1 MRHSEEVTRKILL
14 SLLESEDYLTLSEL
28 SRIMEISKRSVQN
41 YLNKAESWLRE
52 HQLSEIQIVKKQGY
66 GTQLDCDAA
75 GRQKLSALLSSQY
88 FTLTDGSMKRR
99 TELLRSLI
107 FSRDELTIQF
117 LADSFYVSRFVILA
131 DLDWAENWLAQYHLR
146 LFKIQGRGIGI
157 AGEEV
162 DRRAAIIGFF
172 DLCEHREPA
181 VEGKVNNPV
190 RLAKE
195 RLEKMEEVY
204 TEEDIKK
211 ICSIIEEAEKEFD
224 FFMGSEYFTS
234 LATHITISVFRLRH
248 GHQIQKEFL
257 PPNEEFPQQ
266 EMNTAAFI
274 ARRLEET
281 FQVHL
286 PDSERTY
293 ICIHLMG
300 YNAFQAQMEEEQKA
314 PENIELL
321 ALHLIE
327 AVDAELGGRFS
338 SDRVLFFGLLT
349 HLQNSLYQQ
358 KENPGARTQLRLELP
373 EACQEIFAS
382 VKKQAALYQQLS
394 GIRPDQQ
401 ELVSLT
407 LHFAL
412 SQDRTTTKWRAL
424 LVSPAGVIIQQDQRR
439 HLQDSIPQI
448 KIVDTCSPYPF
459 SVYPEASY
467 DFIISMVPIK
477 NASKPVADVSR
488 MTKGQR
494 VQFIEEFLFDKMDG
508 KDCFP

>member
-439 HLQDSIPQI
+439 HLQDSVPQI
-448 KIVDTCSPYPF
+448 KIVDTCSPYQF

>member
-1 MRHSEEVTRKILL
+1 MQPIIETKNLTHIYSAGTPFQHMALDSVDFHAYPGEYLGIIGHTGAGKSTLIRLLMRFYDADEGTVYVDGRDVRTY
-14 SLLESEDYLTLSEL
+14 D
-28 SRIMEISKRSVQN
+28 KRALREKFGAAFQSDVIF
-41 YLNKAESWLRE
+41 AESIRDNISL
-52 HQLSEIQIVKKQGY
+52 
-66 GTQLDCDAA
+66 
-75 GRQKLSALLSSQY
+75 GRP
-88 FTLTDGSMKRR
+88 LTDE
-99 TELLRSLI
+99 ELLR
-107 FSRDELTIQF
+107 
-117 LADSFYVSRFVILA
+117 A
-131 DLDWAENWLAQYHLR
+131 AEDAR
-146 LFKIQGRGIGI
+146 LFLKTRLTRPDGRLYLRWL
-157 AGEEV
+157 
-162 DRRAAIIGFF
+162 D
-172 DLCEHREPA
+172 REPA

-358 KENPGARTQLRLELP
+358 KENPGARTRHSIQLP
-373 EACQEIFAS
+373 ESCRELYDS
-382 VKKQAALYQQLS
+382 VKKQAPLYQRL
-394 GIRPDQQ
+394 GGVFPDQQ
-401 ELVSLT
+401 ELTSLT

-412 SQDRTTTKWRAL
+412 AQDRTTSKWRAL
-424 LVSPAGVIIQQDQRR
+424 LVSNAGVIIQQSQRKF
-439 HLQDSIPQI
+439 LQECLPQI
-448 KIVDTCSPYPF
+448 KIVDICSPYQF
-459 SVYPEASY
+459 SVYPDSSY
-467 DFIISMVPIK
+467 DFIISMTPLSGAV
-477 NASKPVADVSR
+477 KPVADVSH
-488 MTKGQR
+488 MTKAQR
-494 VQFIEEFLFDKMDG
+494 VQMIEEFLFEKMDNRG
-508 KDCFP
+508 SL

>member
-41 YLNKAESWLRE
+41 YLTKAESWLRE

-358 KENPGARTQLRLELP
+358 DFTFSDLVWGVLSPHTCLYLRN
-373 EACQEIFAS
+373 
-382 VKKQAALYQQLS
+382 V
-394 GIRPDQQ
+394 
-401 ELVSLT
+401 T
-407 LHFAL
+407 
-412 SQDRTTTKWRAL
+412 
-424 LVSPAGVIIQQDQRR
+424 
-439 HLQDSIPQI
+439 
-448 KIVDTCSPYPF
+448 
-459 SVYPEASY
+459 
-467 DFIISMVPIK
+467 
-477 NASKPVADVSR
+477 
-488 MTKGQR
+488 
-494 VQFIEEFLFDKMDG
+494 
-508 KDCFP
+508 

>member
-1 MRHSEEVTRKILL
+1 MRHSEEVTRRILL
-14 SLLESEDYLTLSEL
+14 AVLEGEGYLTLSEL
-28 SRIMEISKRSVQN
+28 SQTMEISKRSVQN
-41 YLNKAESWLRE
+41 YLTKAESWLRE
-52 HQLSEIQIVKKQGY
+52 HQLSEIHIVKKQGY
-66 GTQLDCDAA
+66 GTQLACDAA
-75 GRQKLSALLSSQY
+75 GRQKLSALLNSQY

-107 FSRDELTIQF
+107 FSREELTIQF

-172 DLCEHREPA
+172 DLCEHREPT
-181 VEGKVNNPV
+181 VEG
-190 RLAKE
+190 
-195 RLEKMEEVY
+195 
-204 TEEDIKK
+204 
-211 ICSIIEEAEKEFD
+211 
-224 FFMGSEYFTS
+224 
-234 LATHITISVFRLRH
+234 RLRH
-248 GHQIQKEFL
+248 GHQIEKEFL

-281 FQVHL
+281 FRVHL

-327 AVDAELGGRFS
+327 AVDAELGSRFS
-338 SDRVLFFGLLT
+338 SDRVLFFGLIT

-358 KENPGARTQLRLELP
+358 KENPGARTQPHLELP
-373 EACQEIFAS
+373 ESCQELYAS
-382 VKKQAALYQQLS
+382 VKKQSALYRQLS

-424 LVSPAGVIIQQDQRR
+424 LVSPAGVIIQQDQRK

-448 KIVDTCSPYPF
+448 EIIDTCSPYQF

-467 DFIISMVPIK
+467 DFIISMVPMK
-477 NASKPVADVSR
+477 NAPKPVADVSR
-488 MTKGQR
+488 MTKLQR

-508 KDCFP
+508 RECLP

>member
-1 MRHSEEVTRKILL
+1 
-14 SLLESEDYLTLSEL
+14 
-28 SRIMEISKRSVQN
+28 
-41 YLNKAESWLRE
+41 
-52 HQLSEIQIVKKQGY
+52 
-66 GTQLDCDAA
+66 
-75 GRQKLSALLSSQY
+75 
-88 FTLTDGSMKRR
+88 
-99 TELLRSLI
+99 
-107 FSRDELTIQF
+107 
-117 LADSFYVSRFVILA
+117 
-131 DLDWAENWLAQYHLR
+131 
-146 LFKIQGRGIGI
+146 
-157 AGEEV
+157 
-162 DRRAAIIGFF
+162 
-172 DLCEHREPA
+172 
-181 VEGKVNNPV
+181 
-190 RLAKE
+190 
-195 RLEKMEEVY
+195 MEEVY

-448 KIVDTCSPYPF
+448 KIVDTCSPYQF

-488 MTKGQR
+488 MTKGQQ

>member
-358 KENPGARTQLRLELP
+358 
-373 EACQEIFAS
+373 
-382 VKKQAALYQQLS
+382 LS

-448 KIVDTCSPYPF
+448 KIVDTCSPYQF

-488 MTKGQR
+488 MTKGQQ

>member
-1 MRHSEEVTRKILL
+1 MRHSEKTMRKMLL
-14 SLLESEDYLTLSEL
+14 ALLERDDFVTLSSLSQEL
-28 SRIMEISKRSVQN
+28 DISKRSVQN
-41 YLNKAESWLRE
+41 YLNKADGWLTE
-52 HQLSEIQIVKKQGY
+52 HDLPNVRIVKKQGY
-66 GTQLDCDAA
+66 GIRLDMDAA
-75 GRQKLSALLSSQY
+75 DRQTLVTLLNNQY
-88 FTLTDGSMKRR
+88 FTLADGSANRR
-99 TELLRSLI
+99 VELLRSLI
-107 FSRDELTIQF
+107 FSREELTIQF
-117 LADSFYVSRFVILA
+117 LADSFYVSRFVILS

-448 KIVDTCSPYPF
+448 KIVDTCSPYQF

-488 MTKGQR
+488 MTKGQQ